1 MKQTQKVGFCACFII
16 GVEFTVLPLLHYRSR
31 VYSFA
36 LAALPGTL
44 IFPGP
49 LRARLKQAHSWKNL
63 QELHKYCQGLE
74 WNTNLL
80 AIIAATLEP
89 AKSKEL
95 YEQIEDDEDFYT
107 ASDGCA
113 YYDDDEFTDDETADE
128 YVDSS
133 TGSFDEGCEGSSTCI
148 QIPQEADNNSSVP
161 SVTQEPVAIFPPI
174 IPTTSESAEVET
186 VLTPPVKRRSDSI
199 LPLCTYADSCVRRLA
214 FMLWRGHQKKGCEG
228 SSTCIQIPQE
238 ADNNSSVPSVTQEPV
253 AIFPPI
259 IPTTSESAE
268 VETVLTPPV
277 KRRSDSILPLCT
289 YADSCVRRLAF
300 MLRRG
305 HHPCFVVTY
314 HVVCTEKRTQHK
326 NQRFTKK

>member
-1 MKQTQKVGFCACFII
+1 MPQSGAAESQTV
-16 GVEFTVLPLLHYRSR
+16 VEKATAFLKEELEANTEGWLLCLLHYRSR

-214 FMLWRGHQKKGCEG
+214 FML
-228 SSTCIQIPQE
+228 
-238 ADNNSSVPSVTQEPV
+238 
-253 AIFPPI
+253 
-259 IPTTSESAE
+259 
-268 VETVLTPPV
+268 
-277 KRRSDSILPLCT
+277 
-289 YADSCVRRLAF
+289 
-300 MLRRG
+300 RRG